1 MNILENIRNALG
13 AIGSNKM
20 RSALTMLGIII
31 GVASVVLLVAIGQG
45 AQRSVTSR
53 IQSLGTNLLSISPGG
68 ASQTNVRFGGGG
80 GGGGST
86 TSTLPL
92 TDTAAIKQY
101 AGDLL
106 TGIEPEYRSRQ
117 QAIYGNQNTN
127 TSVVGTVPE
136 YVTVRNAPLAVG
148 TFFTQQDVTNVNR
161 VAVIGSTVVTDLF
174 PNNPAPVGEAI
185 HIGND
190 VYTIIGI
197 LQTKGGS
204 GFGNADDIILI
215 PLTTMQ
221 QRIVGQNM
229 LTSISV
235 SVKNQADMV
244 YAQNL
249 ITAVLMNTHRI
260 TDAKNADFQVL
271 NQADAVS
278 TLNSVTDTFTLLL
291 GGIAAI
297 SLIVGGIGVM
307 NIMLVS
313 VTERTREIG
322 IRKAIGAKKRDIL
335 LQFLIESTVLSV
347 LGGLIGILISVI
359 GSWLLKTYAS
369 LDATIAVSSVFL
381 AFGFSVIVGIFF
393 GMLPAFKAAGLRPI
407 EALRYE

>member
-1 MNILENIRNALG
+1 MNIFENIRNALG

-80 GGGGST
+80 GGGAST
-86 TSTLPL
+86 TLKA
-92 TDTAAIKQY
+92 TDTDAIEQY
-101 AGDLL
+101 AGTLL
-106 TGIEPEYRSRQ
+106 SGIEPELRGRQ

-127 TSVVGTVPE
+127 TSIVGTVPA

-148 TFFTQQDVTNVNR
+148 TFITQQNLTNVDR
-161 VAVIGSTVVTDLF
+161 VAVLGATVVTDLF
-174 PNNPAPVGEAI
+174 PTNPTPIGESI

-190 VYTIIGI
+190 IYTVIGI
-197 LQTKGGS
+197 MQSKGGT
-204 GFGNADDIILI
+204 GLGNADDMILI

-221 QRIVGQNM
+221 QRITGKNV

-235 SVKNQADMV
+235 SVKNQTDMV

-249 ITAVLMNTHRI
+249 ITAVLMNAHRI
-260 TDAKNADFQVL
+260 TNAKNADFQVL

-278 TLNSVTDTFTLLL
+278 TLNSVTDVFTLLL

-297 SLIVGGIGVM
+297 SLLVGGIGVM

-335 LQFLIESTVLSV
+335 LQFMIESTVLSV
-347 LGGLIGILISVI
+347 MGGLIGILISVI

-369 LDATIAVSSVFL
+369 LDATIAISSVIL
-381 AFGFSVIVGIFF
+381 AFGFSVGVGIFF